1 MPFDGIRNLVLVRTL
16 ADVLDDLP
24 DLFQKEDFSLA
35 NLPAHIEETVRSLA
49 QLHADHHQNATFH
62 ERAVARTT
70 ALLAHPRFIG
80 GLVIVVAVWMT
91 LNLLAGP
98 LGYPA

>member
-1 MPFDGIRNLVLVRTL
+1 MPFDGIRNSALVRTL

-49 QLHADHHQNATFH
+49 QLHADHHQNATSYTGRGSH
-62 ERAVARTT
+62 DGAARASAIHWRAGYCRCSVDDANPSSPIR
-70 ALLAHPRFIG
+70 P
-80 GLVIVVAVWMT
+80 AV
-91 LNLLAGP
+91 
-98 LGYPA
+98 